1 MGERIMEDPI
11 VSEMEVE
18 RPNML
23 VVTGPQG
30 SGNHLFAKLF
40 NLHPE
45 VYGWNMDKYWVG
57 HHTEP
62 FSEYWWDPTTVDEFG
77 WDLYSDYYITSISCP
92 YYRNKEPQIPKYEE
106 FITTVEEHCDILVA
120 IIGRDRTILEYEQTR
135 VRKGHT
141 TPLALKEF
149 EYLYTLDPYFISMEL
164 VFLYREN
171 YLKQVG
177 RDLGFPVVENSDMI
191 NDVLVDESNK
201 KYIQEVGEQPLDL
214 EIYKACDES

>member
-1 MGERIMEDPI
+1 MEDPV

-62 FSEYWWDPTTVDEFG
+62 FSEYWWDPATVDEFG
-77 WDLYSDYYITSISCP
+77 WDLCS
-92 YYRNKEPQIPKYEE
+92 
-106 FITTVEEHCDILVA
+106 
-120 IIGRDRTILEYEQTR
+120 
-135 VRKGHT
+135 
-141 TPLALKEF
+141 
-149 EYLYTLDPYFISMEL
+149 
-164 VFLYREN
+164 
-171 YLKQVG
+171 
-177 RDLGFPVVENSDMI
+177 
-191 NDVLVDESNK
+191 
-201 KYIQEVGEQPLDL
+201 
-214 EIYKACDES
+214 